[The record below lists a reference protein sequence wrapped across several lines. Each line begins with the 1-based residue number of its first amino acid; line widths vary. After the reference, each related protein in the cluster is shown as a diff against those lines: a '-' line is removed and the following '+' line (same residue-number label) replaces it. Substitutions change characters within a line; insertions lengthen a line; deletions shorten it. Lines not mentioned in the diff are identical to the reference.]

1 MRILAAL
8 LVSLAVVATAC
19 GSQSN
24 TYRSQIDRVQK
35 RCEPKLRP
43 LELQLATAI
52 KDRRTADAA
61 TLAGQTA
68 SLLAGCAAEI
78 GAIDPPSGL
87 KARADALVGAYG
99 KLVRSLRDLETS
111 LHAKTAKQIN
121 AAITGYNAA
130 RLAETSAIA
139 ALNGS

>member
-1 MRILAAL
+1 MPTIRYPADRAA
-8 LVSLAVVATAC
+8 ATAWAEV
-19 GSQSN
+19 SWSVQ
-24 TYRSQIDRVQK
+24 VQK

-68 SLLAGCAAEI
+68 TALEACAAEI
-78 GAIDPPSGL
+78 GAIDPPSEL
-87 KARADALVGAYG
+87 QARAGALVGAYG
-99 KLVRSLRDLETS
+99 KLVRSLRDLGSS
-111 LHAKTAKQIN
+111 LHGKSAKQIN